1 MNSKESKTTSN
12 GPGPRGLSK
21 NQINRSK
28 SSIKAKK
35 EENSLVDTDDT
46 NMMIKQVPSKQLL
59 PKPKTTKYIKKQEY
73 QSRKDEIFEDGAS
86 QESDTGSLS
95 NQILSKIKTDI
106 VSIFE
111 SKKREVM
118 QKRLNLTPN
127 LRFKNY
133 EQMFHNMVEVNM
145 HQTNHPIVN
154 MTMMND
160 LKSDA
165 LSTRGSRV
173 VCLTQSDYREYTI
186 RMFDLKN

>member
-12 GPGPRGLSK
+12 GSGPRGLSK

-111 SKKREVM
+111 SKKRETM

-145 HQTNHPIVN
+145 HQTMHPIVN

-160 LKSDA
+160 L
-165 LSTRGSRV
+165 LYNFE
-173 VCLTQSDYREYTI
+173 CI
-186 RMFDLKN
+186 